1 MGLSGGGRSLEVRS
15 GHLLDEMGL
24 APSMSSGSD
33 EVMRYDRVLNYD
45 VLCPYCASMDWQSS
59 ASFLIDTWVSSP
71 CIA

>member
-45 VLCPYCASMDWQSS
+45 MLCPFCASMDW
-59 ASFLIDTWVSSP
+59 
-71 CIA
+71 